1 MSVTQTNTTTTST
14 TTTSTATTNTATT
27 NTAPTNTAPT
37 STAPTSTAPG
47 LKPLTLRGNFAWT
60 TCGSVVYS
68 LCSWL
73 MLSAIAKLGS
83 PALVG
88 EFALGLAVAQ
98 PVMVF
103 SQLSLNQA
111 QATDARGDYRFGDY
125 LGLRLITNLAAMCIL
140 TVLAAL
146 GGYAREAGII
156 VVLAGVGLA
165 FDGVGDIVCGLLRRH
180 ERMDRVAVSQAATG
194 ILSLLLLSGGLYFLH
209 SIVWAAAGSAL
220 ASALVVI
227 VYDIP
232 NAVILLRHGPE
243 ENRAGLLRGLPRPH
257 GDLRVLGR
265 LAWTAM
271 PLGAIMVL
279 LSVNNNLSR
288 YFVAHSLGL
297 RELGIFSALVSFV
310 TVGRLVTTALGLSA
324 SPRMARYYAAG
335 DRDAFLHLQRRLVLI
350 GAAVGVAAPV
360 VAAVAGR
367 PLLTFFYTPEY
378 ARHLDIFILY
388 LAAGGL
394 SYVDGSIG
402 WAITA
407 ARAFKAQAVSLAAL
421 TLVVA
426 GSSAFLIPRY
436 GLRGAAWAALVVSV
450 AQLVINSVIL
460 RHVLRV
466 LPTSGALESSTAA
479 EPVAPRL
486 KALAARDFRRY
497 RSEGT
502 RHGLHVLLFCPG
514 FHATLTHRV
523 LHRLR
528 RRASS
533 SQLKVTRLLLNQV
546 CHAVSETTA
555 LATRIL
561 LPPACRIGAGLFI
574 PHFGPVT
581 VHPDA
586 VIGENCTLHQG
597 VVIGQAG
604 RGERK
609 GAPTLGDRVY
619 VGANAVLIGR
629 ITLGDDVAVGAGAV
643 VTKSVPSRAVVA
655 GNPARILSYSG
666 SFDLVFY
673 DGMDTDPQRL
683 VSLAAADADKELPA

>member
-1 MSVTQTNTTTTST
+1 MSVTHTSG
-14 TTTSTATTNTATT
+14 TAR
-27 NTAPTNTAPT
+27 
-37 STAPTSTAPG
+37 
-47 LKPLTLRGNFAWT
+47 LKPLTLRSNFAWT

-73 MLSAIAKLGS
+73 MLSVIAKLGS
-83 PALVG
+83 PAIVG

-111 QATDARGDYRFGDY
+111 QATDALGEYRFGDY
-125 LGLRLITNLAAMCIL
+125 LGLRLITNLGAMMLL
-140 TVLAAL
+140 TALAVA
-146 GGYAREAGII
+146 GGYSREAGVV

-165 FDGVGDIVCGLLRRH
+165 FDGVGDIICGLLRRH

-194 ILSLLLLSGGLYFLH
+194 VLSLLLLSGGLFYLH

-227 VYDIP
+227 IYDIP
-232 NAVILLRHGPE
+232 NAMLVLNSLGEGQSAFLP
-243 ENRAGLLRGLPRPH
+243 GLHLPKPH

-265 LAWTAM
+265 LVWTAM

-324 SPRMARYYAAG
+324 SPRMARYYAAR
-335 DRDAFLHLQRRLVLI
+335 DRQAFVGLQRRLLLLGVI
-350 GAAVGVAAPV
+350 VGAAAPA
-360 VAAVAGR
+360 VAAVVGR

-378 ARHLDIFILY
+378 ARHLDVFILY

-407 ARAFKAQAVSLAAL
+407 ARAFKAQAISLAML
-421 TLVVA
+421 TLVIA
-426 GSSAFLIPRY
+426 GSSAWLIPRY
-436 GLRGAAWAALVVSV
+436 GLRGAAWAAVVAAV
-450 AQLVINSVIL
+450 AQLIINSVIL
-460 RHVLRV
+460 KHVLRA
-466 LPTSGALESSTAA
+466 LPQNGVQRNGVEQNSIKKPA
-479 EPVAPRL
+479 EPGLSAQ
-486 KALAARDFRRY
+486 AARDFRRY

-502 RHGLHVLLFCPG
+502 RLGLHVLLFCPG
-514 FHATLTHRV
+514 YRATLTYRLLHRV
-523 LHRLR
+523 QQHTRVER
-528 RRASS
+528 GSKFA
-533 SQLKVTRLLLNQV
+533 RLLLNQF

-555 LATRIL
+555 LTTRIL
-561 LPPACRIGAGLFI
+561 LPPSCRIGSGLFI

-581 VHPDA
+581 VHPSA

-609 GAPTLGDRVY
+609 GVPVLGDRVY
-619 VGANAVLIGR
+619 VGANAVVIGG
-629 ITLGDDVAVGAGAV
+629 ITLGDDAAVGAGAV
-643 VTKSVPSRAVVA
+643 VTKSVPRRAVVA
-655 GNPARILSYSG
+655 GNPARILSYAG
-666 SFDLVFY
+666 SFDLIYY
-673 DGMDTDPQRL
+673 DGMDSDPQRL
-683 VSLAAADADKELPA
+683 VPPAADTDKELSA

>member
-1 MSVTQTNTTTTST
+1 MSALHSRTVPKPKPG
-14 TTTSTATTNTATT
+14 
-27 NTAPTNTAPT
+27 TAPPEALR
-37 STAPTSTAPG
+37 

-83 PALVG
+83 PAMVG
-88 EFALGLAVAQ
+88 EFTLGLAVAQ

-111 QATDARGDYRFGDY
+111 QATDARGDYQFGDY
-125 LGLRLITNLAAMCIL
+125 LGLRLITNLAAMSIL
-140 TVLAAL
+140 AVLAVL
-146 GGYAREAGII
+146 GGYTREAGVI

-180 ERMDRVAVSQAATG
+180 ERMDRVAISQAATG
-194 ILSLLLLSGGLYFLH
+194 ILSLLLLSGGLRFLH
-209 SIVWAAAGSAL
+209 SLVWAAGGSAL

-227 VYDIP
+227 FYDIP
-232 NAVILLRHGPE
+232 NAVTLLRRSE
-243 ENRAGLLRGLPRPH
+243 ERAASLLQRLPRPH
-257 GDLRVLGR
+257 SDLRVLGR

-271 PLGAIMVL
+271 PLGVIMVL

-297 RELGIFSALVSFV
+297 GELGIFSALASFV

-335 DRDAFLHLQRRLVLI
+335 DRDAFVRLQRRLFVI
-350 GAAVGVAAPV
+350 SAAVGAAAPV
-360 VAAVAGR
+360 AAAAAGR

-378 ARHLDIFILY
+378 ARHLDVFVLC

-426 GSSAFLIPRY
+426 GSSAWLIPRY
-436 GLRGAAWAALVVSV
+436 GLRGAAWAAVVVSV

-460 RHVLRV
+460 RYVLRV
-466 LPTSGALESSTAA
+466 LPKSGASGVAGEAKPTEPSLNAQTA
-479 EPVAPRL
+479 L
-486 KALAARDFRRY
+486 KTQTAQDFRRY
-497 RSEGT
+497 RREGT
-502 RHGLHVLLFCPG
+502 RLGLHVLLFCPG
-514 FHATLTHRV
+514 FRVTLTHRI
-523 LHRLR
+523 LNRLQWNAPGGR
-528 RRASS
+528 SAKLTS
-533 SQLKVTRLLLNQV
+533 LLLNQV

-561 LPPACRIGAGLFI
+561 LPPSCQIGTGLFI

-581 VHPDA
+581 VHPGA

-609 GAPTLGDRVY
+609 GVPALGNRVY
-619 VGANAVLIGR
+619 IGANAVLIGE

-655 GNPARILSYSG
+655 GNPARIISYSG
-666 SFDLVFY
+666 SFDLIFY
-673 DGMDTDPQRL
+673 DGMDTDAQRL
-683 VSLAAADADKELPA
+683 ASLAAGADEETLA